1 MGVIEDRGSEMLFK
15 QPSKQYLMLVLVSLA
30 ALLVV
35 LLGLFRLQDSRLK
48 TAVAN
53 ERLEQMQHVQGLVA
67 EIGRQG
73 LESRGQQIAGNQGV
87 TGYVAQA
94 LGGSLPGV
102 VFDTASLV
110 DLLQDRRDQMDL
122 AVAAV
127 IDAQGQVVASTEP
140 FAAGSDFSKNT
151 LYLDASKTGKVHTG
165 SMVDG
170 GRLLRVSIQ
179 PLVDYGVGVAQLLVA
194 ERIGIEQAKPISDI
208 GHADVA
214 LLAGTKDGLL
224 MVASTLPAD
233 QQVVLQDRLPERGKV
248 DVKRIEISLGGARQ
262 DVSVEPLFGVT
273 QARLVSLVRPRT
285 DTASFLALRLPFLL
299 GCGLLLLVLGAVA
312 MWVWQQCLRPAN
324 ALVDVVERAAQTN
337 DVHMSA
343 PVGGTQVIRRIGE
356 AINQIFKQ
364 QQSR

>member
-1 MGVIEDRGSEMLFK
+1 MEFRGNEMTSRKYLIGVAVLFG
-15 QPSKQYLMLVLVSLA
+15 
-30 ALLVV
+30 ALL
-35 LLGLFRLQDSRLK
+35 LTLFALFRWQDARLT
-48 TAVAN
+48 TAAAD
-53 ERLEQMQHVQGLVA
+53 ERLQQMQQVQGLVA

-73 LESRGQQIAGNQGV
+73 LESRGGQIANNQGV

-110 DLLQDRRDQMDL
+110 DLLQDRRDQLDL
-122 AVAAV
+122 AAAAV

-140 FAAGSDFSKNT
+140 FAAGSDFSKDP
-151 LYLDASKTGKVHTG
+151 LYLQASKTGKVQTG
-165 SMVDG
+165 LMVDG

-179 PLVDYGVGVAQLLVA
+179 PLVDYGIGVAQLLVA
-194 ERIGIEQAKPISDI
+194 ERIGIEQAQAIADI

-214 LLAGTKDGLL
+214 LLADTGEGLL

-233 QQVVLQDRLPERGKV
+233 QQVGLLEQLPQRGKV
-248 DVKRIEISLGGARQ
+248 DVARAQIRMGDMRQ
-262 DVSVEPLFGVT
+262 DVSVQALFGVP
-273 QARLVSLVRPRT
+273 QARLVSLVLPRT
-285 DTASFLALRLPFLL
+285 DTASFLALRLPFLVA
-299 GCGLLLLVLGAVA
+299 CSLLLLVLGIGAS
-312 MWVWQQCLRPAN
+312 WVWRQLLMPAD
-324 ALVDVVERAAQTN
+324 ALAGVVERAAQTS

-343 PVGGTQVIRRIGE
+343 PVAGADAIRRIGL

>member
-1 MGVIEDRGSEMLFK
+1 MTL
-15 QPSKQYLMLVLVSLA
+15 KQYQIRALVVLA
-30 ALLVV
+30 GLLVV
-35 LLGLFRLQDSRLK
+35 LIGLFRWQDSRLT

-53 ERLEQMQHVQGLVA
+53 ERLEQMQQVQGLVA

-73 LESRGQQIAGNQGV
+73 LESRGQQIVGNQGV

-140 FAAGSDFSKNT
+140 FAAGSDFSKNP
-151 LYLDASKTGKVHTG
+151 LYVNAGKSGKVQTG
-165 SMVDG
+165 LIVDG

-179 PLVDYGVGVAQLLVA
+179 PLVDYGVGVAQLVVA
-194 ERIGIEQAKPISDI
+194 ERIGIEQAQAIADI

-214 LLAGTKDGLL
+214 LLADTKDGLL

-233 QQVVLQDRLPERGKV
+233 QQVGLQDRLPQRGKL
-248 DVKRIEISLGGARQ
+248 DLKHGQISLGGARQ
-262 DVSVEPLFGVT
+262 DVSVEPLFGVP

-285 DTASFLALRLPFLL
+285 DMASFLALRMPFLI
-299 GCGLLLLVLGAVA
+299 GCGLLLLALAA
-312 MWVWQQCLRPAN
+312 LAWWTWQRWVRPAS
-324 ALVDVVERAAQTN
+324 ALVDVLERAAQTN

-343 PVGGTQVIRRIGE
+343 PVGGAGALRRIGE

>member
-1 MGVIEDRGSEMLFK
+1 MF
-15 QPSKQYLMLVLVSLA
+15 A

-35 LLGLFRLQDSRLK
+35 LFGLSRWQDARLIR
-48 TAVAN
+48 AVAG
-53 ERLEQMQHVQGLVA
+53 ERLEQLQRVQGVVA

-73 LESRGQQIAGNQGV
+73 LESRGGQIANNQGV

-110 DLLQDRRDQMDL
+110 DLLQDRRDQLDL
-122 AVAAV
+122 AMAAV
-127 IDAQGQVVASTEP
+127 IDAQGKVVASTEP
-140 FAAGSDFSKNT
+140 FAAGNDFSKNP
-151 LYLDASKTGKVHTG
+151 LYLEASKTGKVRTG
-165 SMVDG
+165 LMVDG

-194 ERIGIEQAKPISDI
+194 ERIGIEQAQSIADI

-214 LLAGTKDGLL
+214 LLADTKDGLL

-233 QQVVLQDRLPERGKV
+233 QQVGLLDQLPQRGKA
-248 DVKRIEISLGGARQ
+248 DVARIEIHMAGTRQ
-262 DVSVEPLFGVT
+262 DVSVQPLFGLP
-273 QARLVSLVRPRT
+273 QARLVSLVRLPT
-285 DTASFLALRLPFLL
+285 DSASFLALRLPFLI
-299 GCGLLLLVLGAVA
+299 GCGLLLLVLVA
-312 MWVWQQCLRPAN
+312 AACWVWQQLLRPADGL
-324 ALVDVVERAAQTN
+324 AEVIERAAQGN
-337 DVHMSA
+337 DMHMSV
-343 PVGGTQVIRRIGE
+343 PVTGAQALRRIGE

>member
-1 MGVIEDRGSEMLFK
+1 
-15 QPSKQYLMLVLVSLA
+15 
-30 ALLVV
+30 
-35 LLGLFRLQDSRLK
+35 
-48 TAVAN
+48 
-53 ERLEQMQHVQGLVA
+53 MQQVQGLVA

-73 LESRGQQIAGNQGV
+73 LESRGQQIVGNQGV

-140 FAAGSDFSKNT
+140 FAAGSDFSKNP
-151 LYLDASKTGKVHTG
+151 LYVNASKSGKVQTG
-165 SMVDG
+165 LIVDG

-179 PLVDYGVGVAQLLVA
+179 PLVDYGVGVAQLVVA
-194 ERIGIEQAKPISDI
+194 ERIGIEQAKAIADI

-214 LLAGTKDGLL
+214 LLADTKDGLL

-233 QQVVLQDRLPERGKV
+233 QQVGLQDRLPERGKL
-248 DVKRIEISLGGARQ
+248 DVEHGQISLGGARQ
-262 DVSVEPLFGVT
+262 DVSVEPLFGVP

-285 DTASFLALRLPFLL
+285 DMASFLALRMPFLI
-299 GCGLLLLVLGAVA
+299 GCGLLLLALAA
-312 MWVWQQCLRPAN
+312 LAWWIWQQWLRPAA
-324 ALVDVVERAAQTN
+324 ALVDVLERAAQTN

-343 PVGGTQVIRRIGE
+343 PVGGAGSLRRIGE

>member
-1 MGVIEDRGSEMLFK
+1 MSFK
-15 QPSKQYLMLVLVSLA
+15 LSFKHYLMLVLVA
-30 ALLVV
+30 FATLLVV
-35 LLGLFRLQDSRLK
+35 LFGLFRWQDSRLK
-48 TAVAN
+48 TAVAD
-53 ERLEQMQHVQGLVA
+53 ERLEQMQRVQGLVA

-73 LESRGQQIAGNQGV
+73 LESRGQQIVGNQGV

-127 IDAQGQVVASTEP
+127 IDAQGQVVASSEP
-140 FAAGSDFSKNT
+140 FAAGNDFSKNP

-165 SMVDG
+165 LMVDG
-170 GRLLRVSIQ
+170 GRLLRVSIL

-194 ERIGIEQAKPISDI
+194 ERIGIEHAKSIADI

-214 LLAGTKDGLL
+214 LLADTKDGLL

-233 QQVVLQDRLPERGKV
+233 QQVGLQDLLPERGKV
-248 DVKRIEISLGGARQ
+248 DVKRTEIALAGARQ
-262 DVSVEPLFGVT
+262 DVSVEPLFGVP

-285 DTASFLALRLPFLL
+285 DTASFLALRLPFLI
-299 GCGLLLLVLGAVA
+299 GCGLLLLALAALAG
-312 MWVWQQCLRPAN
+312 WVWQQWLRPAK

-337 DVHMSA
+337 DVHMSV
-343 PVGGTQVIRRIGE
+343 PVGGADALRRIGT

>member
-1 MGVIEDRGSEMLFK
+1 MTL
-15 QPSKQYLMLVLVSLA
+15 KQYQIRALVVFA

-35 LLGLFRLQDSRLK
+35 LIGLFSWQDSRLT

-53 ERLEQMQHVQGLVA
+53 ERLDQMQQVQSLVA

-73 LESRGQQIAGNQGV
+73 LESRGQQIVGNQGV

-127 IDAQGQVVASTEP
+127 IDAQGHVVASTEP
-140 FAAGSDFSKNT
+140 FAAGSDFSKNP
-151 LYLDASKTGKVHTG
+151 LYVNASKSGKVQTG
-165 SMVDG
+165 LIVDG

-179 PLVDYGVGVAQLLVA
+179 PLVDYGVGVAQLVVA
-194 ERIGIEQAKPISDI
+194 ERIGIEQAKAIADI

-214 LLAGTKDGLL
+214 LLADTKDGLL

-233 QQVVLQDRLPERGKV
+233 QQIGLQDRLPERGKL
-248 DVKRIEISLGGARQ
+248 DVQHGQISLGGTRQ
-262 DVSVEPLFGVT
+262 DVSVEPLFGVP

-285 DTASFLALRLPFLL
+285 DMASFLALRMPFLI
-299 GCGLLLLVLGAVA
+299 GCGLLLLALAA
-312 MWVWQQCLRPAN
+312 LAWWTLQQWLRPAT
-324 ALVDVVERAAQTN
+324 ALIDVLERAAQTN

-343 PVGGTQVIRRIGE
+343 PVAGANALRRIGD

>member
-1 MGVIEDRGSEMLFK
+1 MR
-15 QPSKQYLMLVLVSLA
+15 SKQFLVVMSVGFA
-30 ALLVV
+30 TLLVV
-35 LLGLFRLQDSRLK
+35 LFGLFRWQDSRLT
-48 TAVAN
+48 TAAAN
-53 ERLEQMQHVQGLVA
+53 ERLEQMQQVQGLVA

-73 LESRGQQIAGNQGV
+73 LESRGQQIVGNQGV

-110 DLLQDRRDQMDL
+110 DLLKDRREQMGL

-140 FAAGSDFSKNT
+140 FAAGSDFSKNA

-165 SMVDG
+165 LMVDG

-194 ERIGIEQAKPISDI
+194 ERIGIEQAKAIADI

-214 LLAGTKDGLL
+214 LLADTKDGLL

-233 QQVVLQDRLPERGKV
+233 QQVGLQDKLPQHGKV
-248 DVKRIEISLGGARQ
+248 DVKRAEISLAGTRQ
-262 DVSVEPLFGVT
+262 DVSVVPLFGVP

-285 DTASFLALRLPFLL
+285 GSASFIALRLPFLIA
-299 GCGLLLLVLGAVA
+299 CGLLLLTLAALAG
-312 MWVWQQCLRPAN
+312 WLWQQCLRPAS
-324 ALVDVVERAAQTN
+324 ALADILERAAQTN
-337 DVHMSA
+337 DVHMSV
-343 PVGGTQVIRRIGE
+343 PVGGALAMRRIGM

>member
-1 MGVIEDRGSEMLFK
+1 MSFK
-15 QPSKQYLMLVLVSLA
+15 LSFKHYLMLVLVA
-30 ALLVV
+30 FATLLVV
-35 LLGLFRLQDSRLK
+35 LFGLFRWQDSRLK
-48 TAVAN
+48 TAVAD
-53 ERLEQMQHVQGLVA
+53 ERLEQMQRVQGLVA

-73 LESRGQQIAGNQGV
+73 LESRGLQIVGNQGV

-140 FAAGSDFSKNT
+140 FAAGNDFSKNP
-151 LYLDASKTGKVHTG
+151 LYRDASKTGKVHTG
-165 SMVDG
+165 LMLDG
-170 GRLLRVSIQ
+170 GRLLRVSIL

-194 ERIGIEQAKPISDI
+194 EPIGIDQARAIADI

-214 LLAGTKDGLL
+214 LLAQTTAGPL
-224 MVASTLPAD
+224 VIASTLPPE
-233 QQVVLQDRLPERGKV
+233 QQAGLLAELPMQGTS
-248 DVKRIEISLGGARQ
+248 DVKRTVIRLGGLRQ
-262 DVSVEPLFGVT
+262 DVSVQPLFGLP

-285 DTASFLALRLPFLL
+285 DAESFLSLRLPSLIASVVLVLLLALAAWQVWRQLL
-299 GCGLLLLVLGAVA
+299 G
-312 MWVWQQCLRPAN
+312 PAN
-324 ALVDVVERAAQTN
+324 VLADVIERSAQAN
-337 DVHMSA
+337 DMHMSVPVSGA
-343 PVGGTQVIRRIGE
+343 PVLRRIAT
-356 AINQIFKQ
+356 AINQTFKQ

>member
-1 MGVIEDRGSEMLFK
+1 M
-15 QPSKQYLMLVLVSLA
+15 LA
-30 ALLVV
+30 ALLVA
-35 LLGLFRLQDSRLK
+35 LFGLFRWQDARLT
-48 TAVAN
+48 TAVAG
-53 ERLEQMQHVQGLVA
+53 ERLEQLQRVQGLVA

-73 LESRGQQIAGNQGV
+73 LESRGGQIANNQGV

-110 DLLQDRRDQMDL
+110 DLLQDRRDQLGL
-122 AVAAV
+122 AMAAV

-140 FAAGSDFSKNT
+140 FAAGNDFSKNP

-165 SMVDG
+165 LMVDG

-194 ERIGIEQAKPISDI
+194 ERIGIEQAQSIAEI

-214 LLAGTKDGLL
+214 LLADTRDGLL

-233 QQVVLQDRLPERGKV
+233 QQAGLLDQLPQHGKV
-248 DVKRIEISLGGARQ
+248 DVTRTEIQMESKRQ
-262 DVSVEPLFGVT
+262 DVSVQPLFGLQ
-273 QARLVSLVRPRT
+273 QARLVSLVRPPT
-285 DTASFLALRLPFLL
+285 DSASFLALRLPFLIAS
-299 GCGLLLLVLGAVA
+299 GLLLLVLGTAA
-312 MWVWQQCLRPAN
+312 WRVWQQLLRPAN
-324 ALVDVVERAAQTN
+324 GLAEVLERAAQAN
-337 DVHMSA
+337 DMHMSA
-343 PVGGTQVIRRIGE
+343 PVAGAQALRRIGT

>member
-1 MGVIEDRGSEMLFK
+1 MKLKQSFK
-15 QPSKQYLMLVLVSLA
+15 QYWVLVLVA
-30 ALLVV
+30 FATLLSV
-35 LLGLFRLQDSRLK
+35 LFGLFRWQDSRLT
-48 TAVAN
+48 TAIAN
-53 ERLEQMQHVQGLVA
+53 ERLEQMQQVQGLVA

-73 LESRGQQIAGNQGV
+73 LESRGQQIVGNQGV

-140 FAAGSDFSKNT
+140 FAAGSDFSRNP

-165 SMVDG
+165 LMVDG

-179 PLVDYGVGVAQLLVA
+179 PLVDYGVGVAHLLVA
-194 ERIGIEQAKPISDI
+194 ERIGIEQAKAIADI

-214 LLAGTKDGLL
+214 LLADTKDGLL

-233 QQVVLQDRLPERGKV
+233 QQVGLQDRLPERGKV
-248 DVKRIEISLGGARQ
+248 GVKRIEISLGGTRQ

-285 DTASFLALRLPFLL
+285 DNDSFLALRLPFLI
-299 GCGLLLLVLGAVA
+299 GCGLLLLALAA
-312 MWVWQQCLRPAN
+312 LSWWIWKQWITPAN

-337 DVHMSA
+337 DMHMSA
-343 PVGGTQVIRRIGE
+343 PVGGSEALRRTGE

-364 QQSR
+364 RQSR

>member
-1 MGVIEDRGSEMLFK
+1 MSFK
-15 QPSKQYLMLVLVSLA
+15 QSFKQYLMLALVA
-30 ALLVV
+30 FVTLLVV
-35 LLGLFRLQDSRLK
+35 LFGLFRWQDSRLK

-53 ERLEQMQHVQGLVA
+53 DRLEQMQQVQGLVA

-73 LESRGQQIAGNQGV
+73 LESRGQQIVGNQGV

-140 FAAGSDFSKNT
+140 FAAGSDFSKNP
-151 LYLDASKTGKVHTG
+151 LYRDASKTGKVHTG
-165 SMVDG
+165 LMVDG
-170 GRLLRVSIQ
+170 GRLLCVSIQ

-194 ERIGIEQAKPISDI
+194 ERIGIEQAKAIADI

-214 LLAGTKDGLL
+214 LLADTKDGLL

-233 QQVVLQDRLPERGKV
+233 QQVGLQDRLPQRGKL
-248 DVKRIEISLGGARQ
+248 DVKRTEISLAGARQ
-262 DVSVEPLFGVT
+262 DVSVEPLFGVP

-285 DTASFLALRLPFLL
+285 DTASFLALRLPFLIA
-299 GCGLLLLVLGAVA
+299 CGLLLLALAAVA
-312 MWVWQQCLRPAN
+312 IWVWQQCLRPAN

-337 DVHMSA
+337 DVHMSV
-343 PVGGTQVIRRIGE
+343 PVGGMQAIRRIGE